1 MKKNYFI
8 LLLMLLFCG
17 VGKMQAGVVV
27 TEIGTAVTD
36 ASAIAE
42 GDYLAFKDAKT
53 EKFLYS
59 HQYNTSPT
67 DFVWRLR
74 FKGSDFQRALGTDA
88 SMQYVYKV
96 VDFKDGSFKLQA
108 HTGDFIG
115 QLLNDQ
121 PGKYNYMQ
129 EEGEYFSIEPA
140 SEEGKW
146 LVRSAGG
153 RYFGL
158 DSWNEMLQGVDTGV
172 PFEIYEP
179 VIDEGMLTVTVIF
192 ECYDELTGDEVPLN
206 NASHTVAVGGKVT
219 VPSVGWGYTFVSCML
234 GEEVTSYQP
243 GDEITVT
250 GEATYTIIVRPWPTI
265 TFLYV
270 DEAGQPI
277 CEEGSTEQA
286 KFTFQWQP
294 GSYLTN
300 IGGVDGYYIPEETKA
315 KYAAMQVTDDMEGDV
330 YTIVC
335 KKCPFITVR
344 YVDDK
349 EQDIADP
356 FEAYITPGEPIT
368 VKDISG
374 YTLVAADSIY
384 VYDYET
390 QTGYTVG
397 TIDTTIV
404 LHYERNLLPFTATTI
419 ENGVLAADT
428 KWYTIAFHGNQYMT
442 NDFKLVTLKGV
453 EDITD
458 ALQWAFVG
466 NMDDGFVIYNK
477 VTGGS
482 KALGVE
488 SVAQGAVPAMVED
501 GDTLI
506 LEYNWREQYNFGLP
520 LETNPNV
527 RACLSDY
534 EYSGEVKLYTG
545 KYEDGG
551 TGYESCALTFTEVSE
566 LVNGVEGVTAAQGTD
581 NRIYDLQGRSISR
594 PAKGLYIIN
603 GKKVI
608 VK

>member
-1 MKKNYFI
+1 MKKNYLF
-8 LLLMLLFCG
+8 LLLMFAFCG
-17 VGKMQAGVVV
+17 FSTTKADVVV
-27 TEIGTAVTD
+27 KEIGTAVTD

-42 GDYLAFKDAKT
+42 GDYLAFKST
-53 EKFLYS
+53 SNNLFLYT
-59 HQYNTSPT
+59 QEYPT
-67 DFVWRLR
+67 ESAWRLR
-74 FKGSDFQRALGTDA
+74 FKGSNFQGALGSDA

-96 VDFKDGSFKLQA
+96 VDFNDGNFKLQA
-108 HTGDFIG
+108 HTGGYIG

-121 PGKYNYMQ
+121 PGKYNYIQ

-146 LVRSAGG
+146 LVCSAGG

-158 DSWNEMLQGVDTGV
+158 DSWNEMLQGVGSGV

-179 VIDEGMLTVTVIF
+179 VLDEGVATVTVTF
-192 ECYDELTGDEVPLN
+192 ECYDEDGNVAPLR
-206 NASHTVAVGGKVT
+206 NAVHEVAVGGTVT
-219 VPSVGWGYTFVSCML
+219 VPGAEYFYTFISCV
-234 GEEVTSYQP
+234 GPDGTEYKQ
-243 GDEITVT
+243 GDVITVT
-250 GEATYTIIVRPWPTI
+250 ADATFTITVRPWPTI
-265 TFLYV
+265 TFAYV
-270 DEAGQPI
+270 DEAGNPI

-286 KFTFQWQP
+286 KYTYQWQP
-294 GSYLTN
+294 GTHFTS

-315 KYAAMQVTDDMEGDV
+315 EYAAMEITDEMNGKV
-330 YTIVC
+330 FTIVC

-344 YVDDK
+344 YVDTD
-349 EQDIADP
+349 EQDIIDP
-356 FEAYITPGEPIT
+356 FEGFIPPGESIP
-368 VKDISG
+368 VQEISG

-397 TIDTTIV
+397 TEDATIV
-404 LHYERNLLPFTATTI
+404 LHYERNLQPFTTTTI

-527 RACLSDY
+527 KACLSDY

-545 KYEDGG
+545 QYEDGG

-566 LVNGVEGVTAAQGTD
+566 LVNGVEGVTVAQGTD
-581 NRIYDLQGRSISR
+581 NRIYDLQGRSVSC

>member
-1 MKKNYFI
+1 
-8 LLLMLLFCG
+8 
-17 VGKMQAGVVV
+17 
-27 TEIGTAVTD
+27 
-36 ASAIAE
+36 
-42 GDYLAFKDAKT
+42 
-53 EKFLYS
+53 
-59 HQYNTSPT
+59 
-67 DFVWRLR
+67 
-74 FKGSDFQRALGTDA
+74 
-88 SMQYVYKV
+88 MQYVYKV

-108 HTGDFIG
+108 HTGDYIG
-115 QLLNDQ
+115 ELLNDK
-121 PGKYNYMQ
+121 PGKFNYVQ
-129 EEGEYFSIEPA
+129 EEGEYFCIEAGPEA
-140 SEEGKW
+140 GKW
-146 LVRSAGG
+146 LVRCADGSY
-153 RYFGL
+153 YFGHL
-158 DSWNEMLQGVDTGV
+158 DKWMEALQSADTGV

-179 VIDEGMLTVTVIF
+179 VIDEGVATVTVTF
-192 ECYDELTGDEVPLN
+192 ECYDEDGNEAPLR
-206 NASHTVAVGGKVT
+206 NATHELAVGGTVT
-219 VPSVGWGYTFVSCML
+219 VPGAEYFYTFLTCV
-234 GEEVTSYQP
+234 GPDGKEYKQ
-243 GDEITVT
+243 GDVITVT
-250 GEATYTIIVRPWPTI
+250 ADATFTITVRPWPTI
-265 TFLYV
+265 TFAYV

-488 SVAQGAVPAMVED
+488 TVEQGAVPAMVEV

-506 LEYNWREQYNFGLP
+506 LEFNWREQYNFGLP
-520 LETNPNV
+520 LEKNPNV
-527 RACLSDY
+527 RACLNDY
-534 EYSGEVKLYTG
+534 DYKGEVKMYVG
-545 KYEDGG
+545 EYEEGG
-551 TGYESCALTFTEVSE
+551 TGYEGCSLTFTEVSE
-566 LVNGVEGVTAAQGTD
+566 LITGVDSVVAGAQQRND
-581 NRIYDLQGRSISR
+581 RIYDLQGRGVSR
-594 PAKGLYIIN
+594 PVKGLYIIN